1 MSGGSG
7 YAGRVAIDGAASSAG
22 PLPSGAAT
30 EATLATLATEAT
42 LASIDAKTPTFWNPA
57 TCSQSN

>member
-30 EATLATLATEAT
+30 EATTVSGTAACDVSFNWQE
-42 LASIDAKTPTFWNPA
+42 K
-57 TCSQSN
+57 